1 MLIVTLEHI
10 LNKNKTIGIKYTLVA
25 ILYLLVYVMQKSI
38 VQSLDV
44 KFRITNKEMEFRSF

>member
-10 LNKNKTIGIKYTLVA
+10 LNINKTIGIKYTLVA

-38 VQSLDV
+38 VQSMDV
-44 KFRITNKEMEFRSF
+44 KFMNNK